1 MSTNT
6 TTKPA
11 AKKPVFRKILPGGIS
26 AAVFE
31 NTRDGRTYRSVNLQ
45 RSYRKNNEWN
55 RMSMYL
61 DHEHIPFVIEVLQGT
76 WQFLNEHPIGS
87 QQANDSDS
95 ETGEDLEQLAEPDA
109 IVENEH
115 ESEVDA

>member
-1 MSTNT
+1 MSNTNT
-6 TTKPA
+6 STST

-61 DHEHIPFVIEVLQGT
+61 DHQHIPFIIEVLQGT

-87 QQANDSDS
+87 QQAQGSDDS
-95 ETGEDLEQLAEPDA
+95 GEDLEQVAEPDA
-109 IVENEH
+109 NVEQAL
-115 ESEVDA
+115 ESEFDA

>member
-1 MSTNT
+1 MSNTT

-11 AKKPVFRKILPGGIS
+11 AKKPVYRKILPGGIS

-45 RSYRKNNEWN
+45 RSYRKNDQWN

-61 DHEHIPFVIEVLQGT
+61 DHEHIPFIIEVLRST
-76 WQFLNEHPIGS
+76 WQFLNEHPASSANAEVS
-87 QQANDSDS
+87 QDHPEDTLA
-95 ETGEDLEQLAEPDA
+95 EGEDDGLAKSEFDA
-109 IVENEH
+109 
-115 ESEVDA
+115 

>member
-1 MSTNT
+1 MSTNN
-6 TTKPA
+6 TKPA

-45 RSYRKNNEWN
+45 RSYRQNGKWN

-61 DHEHIPFVIEVLQGT
+61 DHQHIPFIIEVLQGT
-76 WQFLNEHPIGS
+76 WHFLNEHPIGS
-87 QQANDSDS
+87 QQAQNTEPESSDELDHAS
-95 ETGEDLEQLAEPDA
+95 DA
-109 IVENEH
+109 IVEQELD
-115 ESEVDA
+115 SEFDA